1 MSRDDVH
8 LGEPKD
14 PTVLASEF
22 PRVSSISGQWY
33 RAHSDGRAALPDRGC
48 WWFASYVPPGPVEGR
63 FDLRAPRGTCYFAD
77 LVEATVRERLGP
89 TWGGHPFLPPVA
101 LAGTTVSVVELT
113 PYVDAE
119 DVADTD
125 CLAAAGYVTREVG
138 AASYSLTQ
146 RHAEAFAAAGFGGI
160 SYGPRFTPGPVRAV
174 ALFGDAGR
182 PDPGRAAAEA
192 PGWKGELKSPVRS
205 TVSRRSAT
213 VIP

>member
-1 MSRDDVH
+1 MQ

-14 PTVLASEF
+14 PAVLAAEF
-22 PRVSSISGQWY
+22 PRASSIDGRWY
-33 RAHSDGRAALPDRGC
+33 RAHSDERVSQPDRGC
-48 WWFASYVPPGPVEGR
+48 WWFSSYAPPDPVEGR
-63 FDLRAPRGTCYFAD
+63 FDLRKPRGTCYFAD
-77 LVEATVRERLGP
+77 LIEAAVRERLGP
-89 TWGGHPFLPPVA
+89 VWGRHPFLPPVA
-101 LAGTTVSVVELT
+101 LTGTAVSVVDLT
-113 PYVDAE
+113 PYVNAD

-125 CLAAAGYVTREVG
+125 CVAAAGYVTREVG
-138 AASYSLTQ
+138 DAAYSLTQ

-182 PDPGRAAAEA
+182 PSPGRAAADV
-192 PGWKGELKSPVRS
+192 PGWEGELKSPVRS